1 MKKNIVSAILCQ
13 LAVCFALASGYRTL
27 FDEMQPS
34 WKGKVL
40 VSANSGQ
47 VLTDNDLKRIY
58 ANHVKAIDVTDDTV
72 RFTLRGLDV
81 RAVESQ
87 LKPAYRAELTVNGKK
102 CKYSK
107 DELPYSRPKTSQYML
122 SDSCFYL
129 TFDLS
134 PQFQTVGVK
143 TWISGF
149 IVTEG
154 LPEKGRKYPLTTL
167 EYDEDEPILPWKR
180 SMGDVATL
188 QVVYMPACKD
198 YFPDDSLQEDLRR
211 KCIVLSS
218 VAIIDGYVEIVE
230 FKEAK
235 GGRPASMKL
244 RLEFNASLTGGEKGE
259 HSSAIKVE
267 KSEISLAQIE
277 KTALEPMFF
286 EMDYGWQHRYLP
298 EDTFGAK

>member
-1 MKKNIVSAILCQ
+1 MKKNIVSAILC
-13 LAVCFALASGYRTL
+13 LFAVCFAFASGFRSL
-27 FDEMQPS
+27 FDEKQPS

-47 VLTDNDLKRIY
+47 VLTDGDLRRISV
-58 ANHVKAIDVTDDTV
+58 NHVKSIDVTGDTV
-72 RFTLRGLDV
+72 RITLRGLDV

-87 LKPAYRAELTVNGKK
+87 LKPAYRAELSINGKK

-134 PQFQTVGVK
+134 PHYQTAGVK

-149 IVTEG
+149 IVTSG
-154 LPEKGRKYPLTTL
+154 MPEKGRKYPLTSL

-198 YFPDDSLQEDLRR
+198 YFHDGSLPEDLRR

-218 VAIIDGYVEIVE
+218 VAISDGYVEVME
-230 FKEAK
+230 FKEPK

-244 RLEFNASLTGGEKGE
+244 RLEFNASLAGGENGE
-259 HSSAIKVE
+259 HSSDIKVG
-267 KSEISLAQIE
+267 KSEISLVQVE
-277 KTALEPMFF
+277 KTDLEPMFF
-286 EMDYGWQHRYLP
+286 EMDYGWQYRYLP
-298 EDTFGAK
+298 EETFGTK